1 MLPFLAGAKGSR
13 ASGAAGDLVW
23 RPRLIR
29 WEHSNHHLCAAKYPC
44 TTGQV
49 FHRRYR
55 ETLAKT
61 MAKVYTT
68 LSGFSSSLYSEE
80 SLQRR
85 GFDKLFLRL
94 KMKFGHI
101 NIW

>member
-1 MLPFLAGAKGSR
+1 MFLTRARPSRVTLEPMLPFLARAKGSR
-13 ASGAAGDLVW
+13 ASGAAGDRVW

-55 ETLAKT
+55 KT

-85 GFDKLFLRL
+85 VLGDW
-94 KMKFGHI
+94 FGA
-101 NIW
+101 